1 MIANNGVR
9 SSERAGVGTRA
20 AQALA
25 ALVGAVAIAGAGT
38 LAWNGGALGGL
49 RGVGYDAPVGMA
61 LLGFVIGAGAFFA
74 PCAFVM
80 FPAYVSFYVS
90 LGGGGV
96 RHAVPLGLACA
107 AGAITFFAAIGG
119 VIAAVGGGVAP
130 YLLAAKPMVALI
142 IVGLGIVQLLDVRL
156 PAVPRWGMTRMIEG
170 RSAVVTL
177 FAYGFGYGL
186 ASTGCTLPLYVS
198 ITVIPLTSGFSG
210 SAASAFAAFTLAI
223 AILMLVTTLLVAAA
237 RQELIE
243 ALQHAA
249 TRIKRASGLVLIAAG
264 LYMLY
269 FYLRAGM

>member
-1 MIANNGVR
+1 MITKDGVR
-9 SSERAGVGTRA
+9 ASERTGVGTGA
-20 AQALA
+20 ARGIA

-38 LAWNGGALGGL
+38 FAWNGGALGGL
-49 RGVGYDAPVGMA
+49 RGVGYEAPFGMA
-61 LLGFVIGAGAFFA
+61 LLGFLIGAGAFFA

-80 FPAYVSFYVS
+80 FPAYVSYYVS
-90 LGGGGV
+90 LGDGGV

-119 VIAAVGGGVAP
+119 VIAAVGGGAAP
-130 YLLAAKPMVALI
+130 YLIAAKPIVALV

-156 PAVPRWGMTRMIEG
+156 PAVPRLGMTRMIQG

-210 SAASAFAAFTLAI
+210 SAASAFAAFALAI
-223 AILMLVTTLLVAAA
+223 AVLMLATTLLVAAA
-237 RQELIE
+237 RQPLIE

-249 TRIKRASGLVLIAAG
+249 IRIKKASGLVLIAAG

-269 FYLRAGM
+269 FYVRAGM